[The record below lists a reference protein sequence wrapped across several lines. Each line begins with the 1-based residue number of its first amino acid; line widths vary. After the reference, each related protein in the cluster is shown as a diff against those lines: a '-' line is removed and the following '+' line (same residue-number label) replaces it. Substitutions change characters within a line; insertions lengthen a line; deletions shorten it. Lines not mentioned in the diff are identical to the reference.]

1 MRENYINSVAKV
13 FDFTEAKV
21 LIISSA
27 ASFITILSTFSENY
41 FGISGKF
48 ALALAILIL
57 ADFITGVLSAWKQG
71 KSISSGKGL
80 RTVYKTGAYMLFL
93 FIAFTLQD
101 EVPEDAEMLS
111 TIIKYFHIYLIA
123 HISFWELFSVDENLK
138 KLGINLGLTDYLKA
152 ILDKLRNVS
161 VKPED
166 DNNNK
171 ESDTDEGSDNSEVQ
185 GY

>member
-1 MRENYINSVAKV
+1 
-13 FDFTEAKV
+13 
-21 LIISSA
+21 
-27 ASFITILSTFSENY
+27 
-41 FGISGKF
+41 
-48 ALALAILIL
+48 
-57 ADFITGVLSAWKQG
+57 
-71 KSISSGKGL
+71 
-80 RTVYKTGAYMLFL
+80 
-93 FIAFTLQD
+93 
-101 EVPEDAEMLS
+101 MLS